1 MTSSPAES
9 VFALQIDGV
18 PVLMFQA
25 VTHREAAGLPR
36 EQWLRNDLQ
45 EARSNDAP
53 LWDGKAKLTVRR
65 ASPEE
70 VARFL
75 ETKTAT
81 ADGSDDLVLVYL
93 VDLE

>member
-9 VFALQIDGV
+9 VFALEIGGV
-18 PVLMFQA
+18 PVLTFQA
-25 VTHREAAGLPR
+25 VTHREAASLLQ

-45 EARSNDAP
+45 EARSNGVP
-53 LWDGKAKLTVRR
+53 LWDGKAKLSVRR

-75 ETKTAT
+75 ETKTAIV
-81 ADGSDDLVLVYL
+81 DGSDDLVLVYL
-93 VDLE
+93 VELD

>member
-1 MTSSPAES
+1 M
-9 VFALQIDGV
+9 
-18 PVLMFQA
+18 PVLTFQA
-25 VTHREAAGLPR
+25 ITHREAAGLPR

-53 LWDGKAKLTVRR
+53 LWDGKAKLSVRR

-75 ETKTAT
+75 ETRTAT
-81 ADGSDDLVLVYL
+81 VDGSDDLVLVYL
-93 VDLE
+93 VELN

>member
-1 MTSSPAES
+1 MTSSPGES
-9 VFALQIDGV
+9 VFALQIGGV
-18 PVLMFQA
+18 PVLTFQA

-45 EARSNDAP
+45 EARSNGAP
-53 LWDGKAKLTVRR
+53 LWDGKAKLSVRQG
-65 ASPEE
+65 SPEE

-81 ADGSDDLVLVYL
+81 VDGSDDLVLVYL
-93 VDLE
+93 VELD

>member
-1 MTSSPAES
+1 MTSPTES
-9 VFALQIDGV
+9 VFALEIGGV

-25 VTHREAAGLPR
+25 VTHREAASLLK

-45 EARSNDAP
+45 EARSNGAP
-53 LWDGKAKLTVRR
+53 LWDGKAKLSVRR
-65 ASPEE
+65 ANPEE

-81 ADGSDDLVLVYL
+81 GDGSDDLALVYL
-93 VDLE
+93 VELD

>member
-1 MTSSPAES
+1 MAYSPAEI
-9 VFALQIDGV
+9 VFALDIAGA

-45 EARSNDAP
+45 EARSNGAP
-53 LWDGKAKLTVRR
+53 LWDGKAKLSVRR

-70 VARFL
+70 VAHFL

-81 ADGSDDLVLVYL
+81 VDGSDDLLLVYL
-93 VDLE
+93 VELD